1 MPHVNPP
8 RYTPVEVER
17 FVNKEMEDGTHRVRE
32 IYNGIDQYPAYE
44 DFTLKVQLESGVPL
58 QEIPLPQMTPSDMQ
72 TEDFLTNLPENI
84 DGNND

>member
-32 IYNGIDQYPAYE
+32 FYNGIDQYPAYE

-58 QEIPLPQMTPSDMQ
+58 QEIPPRWSLSFRDVPP
-72 TEDFLTNLPENI
+72 LTHRLLHQP
-84 DGNND
+84 